1 MLDND
6 LHPERLLEAA
16 LVVGWLELA
25 GGTAA
30 IDTVGA
36 VLLAFPAVDYEGHV
50 AALQIEAAGLGR
62 EMLAVLTGRHLR
74 HCKPQ
79 PLHE

>member
-1 MLDND
+1 MIDDD
-6 LHPERLLEAA
+6 LPPERLLEAA

-25 GGTAA
+25 GGTAR
-30 IDTVGA
+30 IDAVGA

-50 AALQIEAAGLGR
+50 AALRAEAAGLGP

-74 HCKPQ
+74 HHKP
-79 PLHE
+79 PAAA